1 MKLARSLD
9 RLGTESAFTVLAEAK
24 KLEAQGKPMIH
35 LGLGQPD
42 FKTPKH
48 VVEAAKKALDDGH
61 HGYVMSNGI
70 PECRQGV
77 TRWIKKRYNVDIDFD
92 RILIMPGG
100 KPTMSYAIQCFGEP
114 GAEIIHPTP
123 AFPIYESMIN
133 YTGSTSV
140 PYDLTEDKDLKF
152 NPDKILSLITDKTR
166 LLVLINPNNP
176 TGSFVEKKD
185 IDFLADGLK
194 KYPHVTIL
202 SDEIYSRQIF
212 DNKEMPSF
220 FHYPELRERLIVLEG
235 WSKAYS
241 MTGWRIGYTAGSVD
255 LIGAMSKL
263 QGQATSCANSIGQFA
278 GIEALNGDQ
287 KCVQDMLRLFKERR
301 DLIINLLNQ
310 LPGVTCLS
318 PAGAFYAFPDFSRFL
333 GKEAD
338 GKLLKDTF
346 DISEYILDAVQV
358 VTVPGDGFG
367 SSRHIRF
374 SYATSSKI
382 IKEGM
387 GRIKNALEII

>member
-1 MKLARSLD
+1 MKLAKSLD

-70 PECRQGV
+70 PECRQSV
-77 TRWIKKRYNVDIDFD
+77 TRWIKKRYKVVVNFE

-100 KPTMSYAIQCFGEP
+100 KPTMHYAIQCFGEP

-166 LLVLINPNNP
+166 LLILINPNNP
-176 TGSFVEKKD
+176 TGSFVEKPVVDYFAKE
-185 IDFLADGLK
+185 LEK
-194 KYPHVTIL
+194 HPHVTIL

-212 DNKEMPSF
+212 DYKEMPSF
-220 FHYPELRERLIVLEG
+220 FHYEALKDRLIVLEG

-241 MTGWRIGYTAGSVD
+241 MTGWRLGWSYWPKEMIPHVNKLLINSV
-255 LIGAMSKL
+255 
-263 QGQATSCANSIGQFA
+263 SCVNAAAQFA
-278 GIEALNGDQ
+278 GIAALDGPDDSIN
-287 KCVQDMLRLFKERR
+287 DMLDKFTLRR
-301 DLIINLLNQ
+301 NLIHKGLN
-310 LPGVTCLS
+310 
-318 PAGAFYAFPDFSRFL
+318 
-333 GKEAD
+333 E
-338 GKLLKDTF
+338 
-346 DISEYILDAVQV
+346 
-358 VTVPGDGFG
+358 
-367 SSRHIRF
+367 
-374 SYATSSKI
+374 
-382 IKEGM
+382 
-387 GRIKNALEII
+387 

>member
-1 MKLARSLD
+1 MKLAKNLEN
-9 RLGTESAFTVLAEAK
+9 LGTESAFSVLAEAK
-24 KLEAQGKPMIH
+24 ALEAKGNPMIH

-70 PECRQGV
+70 PECRQAV
-77 TRWIKKRYNVDIDFD
+77 TRWIKKRYSVDVDFE

-152 NPDKILSLITDKTR
+152 NPEKILSLITDKTR

-176 TGSFVEKKD
+176 TGSFVEKAD
-185 IDFLADGLK
+185 IDVLAEGLK
-194 KYPHVTIL
+194 KHPHVTIL

-220 FHYPELRERLIVLEG
+220 FNYPELRERLIVLEG

-241 MTGWRIGYTAGSVD
+241 MTGWRLGWSFWPKELVPHVNKLLINSV
-255 LIGAMSKL
+255 
-263 QGQATSCANSIGQFA
+263 SCVNAAAQFA
-278 GIEALNGDQ
+278 GIAALDGPDDSIDQ
-287 KCVQDMLRLFKERR
+287 MMVKFTQRR
-301 DLIINLLNQ
+301 NLIHKGLND
-310 LPGVTCLS
+310 LPGVECSL
-318 PAGAFYAFPDFSRFL
+318 PGGAFYAFPKVIGTGMNGAEFA
-333 GKEAD
+333 KKAMHEA
-338 GKLLKDTF
+338 GVA
-346 DISEYILDAVQV
+346 I
-358 VTVPGDGFG
+358 VPGTAFG
-367 SSRHIRF
+367 KTCQDYVRF
-374 SYATSSKI
+374 SFAASQDNISQ
-382 IKEGM
+382 
-387 GRIKNALEII
+387 ALENIKKMLTK